1 MATAVQEWMVRVM
14 TKREYIHLKGI
25 DFISNVNLDEEA
37 NEGFMDLIDLIVL
50 HLDKF
55 WDEVEED
62 DD

>member
-1 MATAVQEWMVRVM
+1 MVKKM

-25 DFISNVNLDEEA
+25 DFISNVNLDEEV

-50 HLDKF
+50 HLDDF
-55 WDEVEED
+55 LNEVEED